1 MVACEG
7 GRGDEQV
14 LNRMLNVWIDEG
26 EKQDRKV
33 LARSLRSVSQLPQAQ
48 VHVRLEHAFVQ
59 AMWVGFSPRSGW

>member
-1 MVACEG
+1 
-7 GRGDEQV
+7 
-14 LNRMLNVWIDEG
+14 MLNVWIDEG